1 MLRKSYLPTMLR
13 HYAQQL
19 NPLRYLTAANL
30 ISRITPQTQS
40 ITLSTDCGSD
50 EVSKAQAAAKYTG
63 QPTIFSKIL
72 DKTIPANILYED
84 DQCMAFA
91 DVNPQAPVHFLV
103 IPRKPIT
110 MLSEA
115 VDEDEKLLGH
125 LMVVAKKVAKKQKL
139 DEGYRLVINNGKHG
153 AQSVYHL
160 HIHIIGGR
168 QMSWPPG

>member
-1 MLRKSYLPTMLR
+1 MMLR

-30 ISRITPQTQS
+30 ISRITPQS
-40 ITLSTDCGSD
+40 ITLSSDCSSD
-50 EVSKAQAAAKYTG
+50 EVSKAQSAAKYTG

-84 DQCMAFA
+84 DQCMAFS

-103 IPRKPIT
+103 IPRKPIV

-125 LMVVAKKVAKKQKL
+125 LMVVAKKVAAQQKL